1 MSLTTITVIYSKSA
15 VNAQQVIPFCS
26 YCECT
31 FESKDGVDLDCT
43 NTDMKGILLDSYFWY
58 DDYNASYR
66 VSTLKARNSN
76 LEALDEQFP
85 SSTLKILDLSG
96 NGIARIVDRAFSN
109 LQNLVEL
116 DLSNN
121 SLEYLKPDV
130 FKVIITT
137 NKQCAFL
144 K

>member
-1 MSLTTITVIYSKSA
+1 MFYHVFVSLLTTTTVIYSGAK
-15 VNAQQVIPFCS
+15 AQQVIPFCS

-31 FESKDGVDLDCT
+31 FESEDGVDLDCT

-66 VSTLKARNSN
+66 VSTLKASNSN
-76 LEALDEQFP
+76 LEALDEEFP
-85 SSTLKILDLSG
+85 SSTLNVLDLSG

-109 LQNLVEL
+109 LQNLMEL

-130 FKVIITT
+130 FKV
-137 NKQCAFL
+137 
-144 K
+144 